1 MPKLATLVC
10 LALTLLVSG
19 CGGYDT
25 STDVATDLPCTGVRD
40 LPNAFF
46 GQPGT
51 LCFMLGGANPDQD
64 SIEIIA
70 ADGDDFD
77 ALVKRGAALG
87 AVYLVGDGFIATG
100 PVSLLGKAH
109 RFVGGRFR

>member
-1 MPKLATLVC
+1 MFKLTAAATAA
-10 LALTLLVSG
+10 LALLMSG
-19 CGGYDT
+19 CSGYE
-25 STDVATDLPCTGVRD
+25 SSADVAADLPCTGVRD
-40 LPNAFF
+40 LNNAFF

-70 ADGDDFD
+70 ATGDDFD
-77 ALVKRGAALG
+77 ALVQRGSDLG

-109 RFVGGRFR
+109 RLIGGKFQ

>member
-1 MPKLATLVC
+1 MPKFTAAAVVALAF
-10 LALTLLVSG
+10 LASG
-19 CGGYDT
+19 CNGY
-25 STDVATDLPCTGVRD
+25 SSSEDVAADLPCTGVRD
-40 LPNAFF
+40 LDNAFF

-70 ADGDDFD
+70 SEGDDFD
-77 ALVKRGAALG
+77 ALVERGSRLG

-109 RFVGGRFR
+109 SSVGGKFQ